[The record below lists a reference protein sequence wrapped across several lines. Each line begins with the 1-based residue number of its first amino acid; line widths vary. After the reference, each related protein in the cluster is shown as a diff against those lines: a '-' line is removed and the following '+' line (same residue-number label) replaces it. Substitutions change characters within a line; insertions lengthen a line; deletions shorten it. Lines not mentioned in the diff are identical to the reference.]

1 MNILF
6 CIILLELFSGDG
18 QDQEAT
24 EIVVEVSDLMLPGA
38 GNELLR
44 SGLQALDT
52 FINDFKEINLA
63 SVR

>member
-1 MNILF
+1 M
-6 CIILLELFSGDG
+6 ELFSGDG
-18 QDQEAT
+18 QDKEAT

>member
-6 CIILLELFSGDG
+6 FIILLELFSGDG
-18 QDQEAT
+18 QDKEAT

>member
-38 GNELLR
+38 GIELLR

-52 FINDFKEINLA
+52 FLNDFKEINLA

>member
-38 GNELLR
+38 GNELIR
-44 SGLQALDT
+44 NGLQTLDT